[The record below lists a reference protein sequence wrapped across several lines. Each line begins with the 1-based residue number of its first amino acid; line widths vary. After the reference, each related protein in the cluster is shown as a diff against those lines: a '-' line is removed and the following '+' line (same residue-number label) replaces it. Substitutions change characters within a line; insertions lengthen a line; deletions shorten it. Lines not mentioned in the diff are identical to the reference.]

1 MQTQNVFDTI
11 HARTG
16 VTLFPHQLNAIQWMQ
31 RTEGRTRMVPEQP
44 HGGIL
49 AHAMGLGK
57 TITTL
62 SMISMQGLGVTII
75 VCPKSVITQW
85 RDEAVR
91 ILNLDDNQ
99 ILLYHGNTRD
109 TSFSKL
115 PKPASY
121 LVLTTFEIVRLS
133 MRSRHPVGMLH
144 RQQWDR
150 IILDEAHRICEQSSK
165 TARAIRMLRARNRW
179 CITGTPFKN
188 GVTDLVALSKFLL
201 VPPYC
206 NSTWWRC
213 HSHNEHKIREWRNM
227 FVNLQDKRVLSL
239 PGIVHHV
246 RFVGAQV
253 HEEQLVLHL
262 KAMYTKHATVPAK
275 RTLLIGSSGNGGGGS
290 NSGERTLIDET
301 SIAPRSIDSE
311 LLSEIC
317 SARLSGSRQEYELLK
332 IMRLRQSANH
342 PLLLTN
348 NADAMMNLLTQPV
361 VPAGGTTC
369 NACNNTP
376 APFGGGSVEVTPS
389 AHFFT
394 PSACPHVLCDVCAAD
409 MIICPCCLAST
420 LPASPNAQGL
430 VWRHSAK
437 TRVLADYLTCVFAA
451 DPSAKLVLFSQWTT
465 CLDMLAS
472 LLDFMHIQ
480 YGRFDGRVNSIDER
494 AEIITNF
501 RENNACQVLL
511 TSLGAGGEGLNLTF
525 ANHVVLLEPYWNL
538 AAEQQAIDRLHRI
551 GQKRVT
557 NVLRLHVHGSIEN
570 WVQEIQNKKNK
581 EHIRLLSKDEPDI
594 AAAQITASPAKKI
607 KLQTAQVKN
616 RFRMD
621 AHPEINTP
629 STAPP
634 PLGLSRFLLNTE
646 SKI

>member
-1 MQTQNVFDTI
+1 MQTPTQNVFDTI

-16 VTLFPHQLNAIQWMQ
+16 VTLFPHQLHAIQWMQ

-91 ILNLDDNQ
+91 ILNLDDDQ
-99 ILLYHGNTRD
+99 IMLYHGNTRD

-253 HEEQLVLHL
+253 HEEQLVAHL
-262 KAMYTKHATVPAK
+262 KTLYTKHAPVPSK
-275 RTLLIGSSGNGGGGS
+275 RTLIGSGGSSG
-290 NSGERTLIDET
+290 ERALIDGT

-348 NADAMMNLLTQPV
+348 NTNAMMNLLTQQV
-361 VPAGGTTC
+361 VPVGGTTC
-369 NACNNTP
+369 NACNTSRSASTSSI
-376 APFGGGSVEVTPS
+376 APCSST
-389 AHFFT
+389 
-394 PSACPHVLCDVCAAD
+394 SACLHVLCDVCAAD

-420 LPASPNAQGL
+420 LPATRNAHGL

-437 TRVLADYLTCVFAA
+437 TRVLADYLTGVFTA
-451 DPSAKLVLFSQWTT
+451 DPAAKLVLFSQWTT

-472 LLDFMHIQ
+472 LLDYMHIE

-494 AEIITNF
+494 AGIINNF
-501 RENNACQVLL
+501 KENDACRVLL

-581 EHIRLLSKDEPDI
+581 EHIRLLSKDEPDV
-594 AAAQITASPAKKI
+594 APPITASPAKKI
-607 KLQTAQVKN
+607 KLQNAQVKN

-621 AHPEINTP
+621 AHPDMNTP
-629 STAPP
+629 SAAPP
-634 PLGLSRFLLNTE
+634 PGLSRFLLNE
-646 SKI
+646 SPKDTY

>member
-11 HARTG
+11 QARTG
-16 VTLFPHQLNAIQWMQ
+16 VALFPHQLNAIQWMQ

-91 ILNLDDNQ
+91 ILNLDDDQ

-133 MRSRHPVGMLH
+133 MRSRHPVGILH

-239 PGIVHHV
+239 PSIVHHV

-253 HEEQLVLHL
+253 NEEQLVAHL
-262 KAMYTKHATVPAK
+262 KTLYTKHAAAPAK
-275 RTLLIGSSGNGGGGS
+275 KTLVDS
-290 NSGERTLIDET
+290 ERALIDT
-301 SIAPRSIDSE
+301 E
-311 LLSEIC
+311 LLAEIC
-317 SARLSGSRQEYELLK
+317 SARLPGSRQEYELLK

-348 NADAMMNLLTQPV
+348 NANAMIHLLAQQL
-361 VPAGGTTC
+361 VPTGGTIC
-369 NACNNTP
+369 NACNTA
-376 APFGGGSVEVTPS
+376 APGARGALRSGGSKNNNDTDDD
-389 AHFFT
+389 AT
-394 PSACPHVLCDVCAAD
+394 RQCAHVLCHLCAAD
-409 MIICPCCLAST
+409 MILCPCCLANM
-420 LPASPNAQGL
+420 LPATRNAEGL

-437 TRVLADYLTCVFAA
+437 TRVLADYLTAVFDA
-451 DPSAKLVLFSQWTT
+451 DPAAKLVLFSQWTT

-472 LLDFMHIQ
+472 LLDFMRIQ

-494 AEIITNF
+494 ADIINTF
-501 RENNACQVLL
+501 RENSACQVLL

-581 EHIRLLSKDEPDI
+581 EHIRLLSRDEPD
-594 AAAQITASPAKKI
+594 AAAPITASPAKKI
-607 KLQTAQVKN
+607 KLHNAQVKN
-616 RFRMD
+616 RFRID
-621 AHPEINTP
+621 AHTEINTNTNT
-629 STAPP
+629 SSAAPP
-634 PLGLSRFLLNTE
+634 PLGLSRFLLHSDSST
-646 SKI
+646 